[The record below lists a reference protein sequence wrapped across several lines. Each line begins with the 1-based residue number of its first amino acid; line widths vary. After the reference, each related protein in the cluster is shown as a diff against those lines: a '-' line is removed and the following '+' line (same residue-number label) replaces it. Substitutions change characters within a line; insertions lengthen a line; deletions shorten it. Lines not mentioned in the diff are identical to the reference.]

1 MFQSV
6 SLPQAVSLGTQ
17 SLGGEHLDKLLVV
30 ENPVPILVRL
40 IDHLLHL
47 LLRQLVT

>member
-1 MFQSV
+1 MHLSICVF
-6 SLPQAVSLGTQ
+6 AVSLGGQ
-17 SLGGEHLDKLLVV
+17 HLDKLLVV
-30 ENPVPILVRL
+30 QNPVAVLVRL

>member
-1 MFQSV
+1 MHLSICVFATTV
-6 SLPQAVSLGTQ
+6 V

-30 ENPVPILVRL
+30 ENPVAILVRL